1 MPTVEKEMKHP
12 PQFVEKLQNMGIPEG
27 TPVRL
32 ECRVVGMPPPL
43 IFWKKDN
50 DTIPRSKDRI
60 RLVLSLLLYLL
71 QYHPLKNYTFEHLNK
86 NWEEFSID

>member
-1 MPTVEKEMKHP
+1 MKHP
-12 PQFVEKLQNMGIPEG
+12 PQFLEKLQNMGIPEG

-50 DTIPRSKDRI
+50 ETISKTKDRI
-60 RLVLSLLLYLL
+60 RLVGFLNLSVQLCHYHALQLYRSL
-71 QYHPLKNYTFEHLNK
+71 
-86 NWEEFSID
+86 